1 MVALTTIISTL
12 HDECVATS
20 SFAFLAAASLMWVAL
35 MCGALRSLI
44 SLNYLGEP
52 ISLLLLIPHISML
65 QFVGLPSSCLQ
76 A

>member
-1 MVALTTIISTL
+1 
-12 HDECVATS
+12 
-20 SFAFLAAASLMWVAL
+20 LMWVAL